1 MDINYELYKVFY
13 HVAAT
18 LSFSEAS
25 KQLFISQSA
34 VSQSIKVLERK
45 LNQPLFIRST
55 KKVQLTPEGEILL
68 KHIEPA
74 MNLIKKGENQL
85 LEAHTL
91 NGGQLRI
98 GASDT
103 ICRYYLVPY
112 LNQFH
117 KKYPNIHIKVTNQTS
132 IECVRFLEN
141 GQADFI
147 ITNYPNSALT
157 NHLKTQV
164 INEFHDV
171 FAASRTAF
179 PLEGQSLTLE
189 SLLDY
194 PIMMLDRK
202 STTSEFLHQ
211 LFQKNQL
218 DLVPEIELSS
228 NDLLI
233 DLARI
238 GLGIAFVP
246 DFCIPKEDKELFIL
260 NLKEQ
265 LPSRQMVAIYNE
277 SLPVSQAARQ
287 FMELLQATATA
298 NGLSCSLQEQSIPC

>member
-13 HVAAT
+13 HVAIS

-25 KQLFISQSA
+25 KHLFISQSA
-34 VSQSIKVLERK
+34 VSQSIKVLEKK

-68 KHIEPA
+68 RHIEPA
-74 MNLIKKGENQL
+74 MNLIRKGENQL

-103 ICRYYLVPY
+103 ICRYYLIPY
-112 LNQFH
+112 LKRFH
-117 KKYPNIHIKVTNQTS
+117 QEYPGIHIKVINQTS
-132 IECVRFLEN
+132 IACAKFLEN

-147 ITNYPNSALT
+147 ITNYPNSALSGT
-157 NHLKTQV
+157 LNTRV

-171 FAASRTAF
+171 FTASRQAF
-179 PLEGQSLTLE
+179 DLEGKTLSLAD
-189 SLLDY
+189 LLRY
-194 PIMMLDRK
+194 PILMLDRR
-202 STTSEFLHQ
+202 STTSEFLHSM
-211 LFQKNQL
+211 FQKHQL

-246 DFCIPKEDKELFIL
+246 DFCIPDDDKDLYVLDLEE
-260 NLKEQ
+260 K
-265 LPSRQMVAIYNE
+265 LPSRQIVVAYNE
-277 SLPVSQAARQ
+277 NLPISQAAKQ
-287 FMELLQATATA
+287 FMDMLCGQK
-298 NGLSCSLQEQSIPC
+298 